1 MMKKNN
7 GCALTIAGFV
17 LLFGCV
23 GLMDNMDNTASEA
36 TPLPATVVVPTFAPT
51 ETAMVMVCGDDMLPQ
66 FGAYL
71 TDLMNATSNDHVLL
85 VRDNYDKWY
94 FDSNC
99 NKNPYYDDMD
109 VAVRVAIAT
118 AMFPADGD
126 VKALSAKSKLAID
139 QAWGVYEL
147 YEKGVK

>member
-1 MMKKNN
+1 MTKNK
-7 GCALTIAGFV
+7 GCLLTIAGFV

-23 GLMDNMDNTASEA
+23 GLMDNVDKTVSES
-36 TPLPATVVVPTFAPT
+36 TPVPTVVPTFEPTVTPT
-51 ETAMVMVCGDDMLPQ
+51 ETAVMVCGDDMLPQ

-94 FDSNC
+94 FDSDC
-99 NKNPYYDDMD
+99 NKNPYYDDID
-109 VAVRVAIAT
+109 VAVRIAIAT

-126 VKALSAKSKLAID
+126 VQALSAKSKVAID

>member
-1 MMKKNN
+1 MKKKMNKKV
-7 GCALTIAGFV
+7 LIAGVVFTFMV
-17 LLFGCV
+17 I
-23 GLMDNMDNTASEA
+23 GLMDKMDDNVTSKP
-36 TPLPATVVVPTFAPT
+36 TPTPMPTFAPT

-94 FDSNC
+94 FDSDC